1 MIKDV
6 IIHDLEAP
14 MANPEHLEILKRGV
28 EAWNKWRK
36 DNPEVLADLFQA
48 NLQSTDLYGA
58 NLGEADLRRANLRG
72 ADLLGADLG
81 RADLRGANLLASDIG
96 EGNLRRANLRGADL
110 GEANLG
116 AADLY
121 GADLGGANLSKAYL
135 DWANLRA
142 ADLHDADLSQSFL
155 NGTIFGNNDLSTVRG
170 LETVTHRGPSTIGID
185 SIYQS
190 KASIPEK
197 FLRGAGVPEDF
208 IVYMRSLAAKPI
220 EFYSCFISY
229 SSKDQEF
236 TERLYADLQSEGV
249 RCWFAPED
257 LKIGDKFRTRIDESI
272 RSYDKL
278 MVVLSENSIR
288 SPWVEEEI
296 EAALEKERQQNKLVL
311 FPLRLNDAVM
321 QTQQAWAASLRRMR
335 HIGEFSNWKDH
346 DSYRKALERLLR
358 DLKAEK
364 TEDKTA

>member
-1 MIKDV
+1 
-6 IIHDLEAP
+6 
-14 MANPEHLEILKRGV
+14 MANPKHLKILKKGIG
-28 EAWNKWRK
+28 AWNKWRAK
-36 DNPEVLADLFQA
+36 NPLTTRALLKVGVQNVELIQGDLTGAELPFA
-48 NLQSTDLYGA
+48 NLITADFHGTWL
-58 NLGEADLRRANLRG
+58 LGANLRG
-72 ADLLGADLG
+72 AFLIG
-81 RADLRGANLLASDIG
+81 ADLRGALLDDSDFTEAKIG
-96 EGNLRRANLRGADL
+96 NNVFA
-110 GEANLG
+110 
-116 AADLY
+116 
-121 GADLGGANLSKAYL
+121 
-135 DWANLRA
+135 
-142 ADLHDADLSQSFL
+142 
-155 NGTIFGNNDLSTVRG
+155 NNDLSTVRG